1 MRKYLIAALLAGCSI
16 NMHAQQTFNEL
27 TYTKDVSSF
36 KLNAPSKA
44 KSVKVN
50 IYKEG
55 VGGEVVK
62 TVKMK
67 RTGNDL
73 WTADGTV
80 LWDNREDPAR
90 MENHADR
97 LEVHEALLLG
107 RGHAARYSEIGRAH
121 V

>member
-44 KSVKVN
+44 KSVQVN

-55 VGGEVVK
+55 VGC
-62 TVKMK
+62 
-67 RTGNDL
+67 
-73 WTADGTV
+73 
-80 LWDNREDPAR
+80 
-90 MENHADR
+90 
-97 LEVHEALLLG
+97 
-107 RGHAARYSEIGRAH
+107 
-121 V
+121 